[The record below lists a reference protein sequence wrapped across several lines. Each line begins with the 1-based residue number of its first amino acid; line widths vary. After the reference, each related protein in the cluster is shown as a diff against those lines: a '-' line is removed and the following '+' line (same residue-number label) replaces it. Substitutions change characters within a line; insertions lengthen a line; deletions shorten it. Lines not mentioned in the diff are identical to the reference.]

1 MMSEMKLLVGQRNI
15 SFRYLAIKR
24 QPAIMKM
31 NVSRLNTKGF
41 TRCNK
46 PHSNTI
52 CIRNWPV
59 RETIRD

>member
-41 TRCNK
+41 TRCNE
-46 PHSNTI
+46 PHCSAI
-52 CIRNWPV
+52 CITNWPV
-59 RETIRD
+59 RETIRN